1 MWVYFGGFLLFQFEK
16 HRRSVSL
23 LSVKKSSF
31 FEFFS
36 QRWWW
41 CWHFETVKWD
51 MAQKCTRTFLF
62 LFEKKN
68 VSTTCL
74 SAKIFESFTSQ
85 NYNNCSSIFWRKNF
99 FASSIVN
106 QFCLLSHS
114 DIIMSWWRFYL
125 TNSILP
131 KN

>member
-1 MWVYFGGFLLFQFEK
+1 MWVLWWLFAFPVWKAQK
-16 HRRSVSL
+16 ICVL
-23 LSVKKSSF
+23 AICKKSSF

-74 SAKIFESFTSQ
+74 SAKFLRASYI
-85 NYNNCSSIFWRKNF
+85 NNNCSSIFWRKNF

-114 DIIMSWWRFYL
+114 DIIMSWWHFYL